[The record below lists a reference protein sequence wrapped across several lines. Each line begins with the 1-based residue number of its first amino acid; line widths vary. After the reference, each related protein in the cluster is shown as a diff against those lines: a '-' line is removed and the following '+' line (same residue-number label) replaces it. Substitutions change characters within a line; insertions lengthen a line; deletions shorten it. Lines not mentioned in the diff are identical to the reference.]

1 MHLAAEGMKGVSPI
15 ISLVMLVVLVFF
27 LGTIVTVWTVEVT
40 RNVTNIT
47 SDVTT
52 TKVECQYAEYDFDY
66 DYASKGVNHSFSGA
80 SDYLYAMMQ
89 NTGTVNLYNF
99 SVQAWVNNGGE
110 ITVYDLEVNETTQ
123 KTSANPLKPG
133 HEALVNA
140 VISVDINGTLTLV
153 RVNNLACKDE
163 YAEQEF

>member
-1 MHLAAEGMKGVSPI
+1 MRPGSKEMKGISPI

-27 LGTIVTVWTVEVT
+27 IGTIVTVWTVEVT

-47 SDVTT
+47 SEMTT
-52 TKVECQYAEYDFDY
+52 ARVECQYADYDFDY
-66 DYASKGVNHSFSGA
+66 DYASKGVNHSFSGT
-80 SDYLYAMMQ
+80 SDYLHVMME

-99 SVQAWVNNGGE
+99 SVQAWVNDGSN
-110 ITVYDLEVNETTQ
+110 IIVYDLDVNGTTQ

-133 HEALVNA
+133 QETLLKTV
-140 VISVDINGTLTLV
+140 VSVDVNGTLTLV